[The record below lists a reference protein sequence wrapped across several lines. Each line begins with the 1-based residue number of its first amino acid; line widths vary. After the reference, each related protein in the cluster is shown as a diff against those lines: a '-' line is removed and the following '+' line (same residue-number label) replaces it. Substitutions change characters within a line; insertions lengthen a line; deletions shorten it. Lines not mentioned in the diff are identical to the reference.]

1 MHEKTVKS
9 ILKICT
15 NSFDHTQ
22 THFKNRKEKDVV
34 PLPPIMRHISQLTR
48 ITRRYNLKQSSRA
61 SSTVTQRLERTVSV
75 HEHATGYLQ
84 NGD

>member
-1 MHEKTVKS
+1 M
-9 ILKICT
+9 
-15 NSFDHTQ
+15 DHTQ
-22 THFKNRKEKDVV
+22 THLRNRKENDVV
-34 PLPPIMRHISQLTR
+34 PPLMRHISQLTR
-48 ITRRYNLKQSSRA
+48 ITRRYNLKQSSRG